1 MVHLVR
7 FELTLNVGRNHVDYP
22 IADRCIYIL
31 QTNSSNF
38 PSGKLFTNSIF
49 KLNGW
54 LSLFSTNFFTSSILS
69 SGIIP
74 CTLKTISS

>member
-7 FELTLNVGRNHVDYP
+7 FELTLNVGRNHVDCP

-38 PSGKLFTNSIF
+38 PSGKDSTNSIF
-49 KLNGW
+49 KLNG
-54 LSLFSTNFFTSSILS
+54 
-69 SGIIP
+69 
-74 CTLKTISS
+74 